1 VSEQEK
7 QLNVRISGKLYDRLE
22 EFTEKQGISKK
33 EAIEQAI
40 QLLLG
45 KQEKEE
51 VGLKQI
57 ITKYAGKCSKCGR
70 EIQVGEIAFWGKGVL
85 LCYDCFMQQNAQ
97 FATQEGKAIYRYYKQ
112 LRKLRALIALSKQEL
127 EQLQS
132 KVDIYETHEKIY
144 EILYKI
150 DSTLELLRDYMLK
163 VESPPDLQKVLQDIE
178 KIKEQVEEFLA
189 IFRIRKKARIE
200 LEEEA
205 HA

>member
-1 VSEQEK
+1 
-7 QLNVRISGKLYDRLE
+7 LNVRISAKLYDRLE

-57 ITKYAGKCSKCGR
+57 VTKFAGKCSKCGR

-85 LCYDCFMQQNAQ
+85 VCFDCYMQQNLQYAS
-97 FATQEGKAIYRYYKQ
+97 AEGKAIYRYYKQ

-127 EQLQS
+127 ESLQS
-132 KVDIYETHEKIY
+132 KVDIYETHEKLY

-150 DSTLELLRDYMLK
+150 DTTLETLKEYMFR
-163 VESPPDLQKVLQDIE
+163 VENTPELQKILADIE

-189 IFRIRKKARIE
+189 IFKLRKKARIE
-200 LEEEA
+200 LEEA
-205 HA
+205 QA

>member
-1 VSEQEK
+1 MSEQEK

-22 EFTEKQGISKK
+22 EYVAQNNVSKK

-112 LRKLRALIALSKQEL
+112 LRKLRALIAESKSEL
-127 EQLQS
+127 EALQS
-132 KVDIYETHEKIY
+132 RIDIYETHEKLY

-150 DSTLELLRDYMLK
+150 DTTLETLKEYMFR
-163 VESPPDLQKVLQDIE
+163 VENTPDLQKVLQDIE

-189 IFRIRKKARIE
+189 IFKLRKKARIE
-200 LEEEA
+200 LEA
-205 HA
+205 QA